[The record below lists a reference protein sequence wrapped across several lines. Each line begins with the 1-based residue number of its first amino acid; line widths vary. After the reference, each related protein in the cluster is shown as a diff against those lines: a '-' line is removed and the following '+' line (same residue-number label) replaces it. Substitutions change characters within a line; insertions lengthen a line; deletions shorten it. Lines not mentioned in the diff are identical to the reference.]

1 MRILITGVHGFVGS
15 NLVEYLKG
23 ENEIYGLDIVAPE
36 KDGIVKTFSWDEL
49 EMPDQIG
56 HDSSA
61 LPQFDAIIHLAGK
74 AHDTK
79 NKSAADVYFK
89 VNTGLTQKIFDY
101 FMASGAKKFIFFSTA
116 KAAADRVEG
125 VLTEDVVPSPVGP
138 YGESKIKAE
147 EYILDKMKDGDS
159 STTLGMTEEKLGMAV
174 GKFKMTGGKLGVA
187 EGKQVYILRPC
198 MIHGPGNK
206 GNLNLLYSVVSK
218 GIPWPLGAFEN
229 RRTFTSVENICFAV
243 NGLLT
248 KDVESGIYNMGDDE
262 ALSTNEL
269 IQVICSTL
277 GKKARIWKISKGFMT
292 GCAKIGGWLHL
303 PLNPD
308 RLQKLTENYVSSN
321 EKIKKALG
329 VEKLPVDAR
338 EGLRRTIKSFSL
350 K

>member
-1 MRILITGVHGFVGS
+1 MNILITGIHGFVGS
-15 NLVEYLKG
+15 NFVTALK
-23 ENEIYGLDIVAPE
+23 EQHTLYGLDIVAPE
-36 KDGIVKTFSWDEL
+36 KEGVVKTFSWEDL
-49 EMPDQIG
+49 DNG
-56 HDSSA
+56 A
-61 LPQFDAIIHLAGK
+61 LPRIDAFVHLAGK

-101 FMASGAKKFIFFSTA
+101 FLASSARKFIFFSTA

-125 VLTEDVVPSPVGP
+125 VLTEEVVPAPVGP

-147 EYILDKMKDGDS
+147 EYILRSFADALDDKKGEKD
-159 STTLGMTEEKLGMAV
+159 
-174 GKFKMTGGKLGVA
+174 
-187 EGKQVYILRPC
+187 VYILRPC

-206 GNLNLLYSVVSK
+206 GNLNLLYSVVRK

-229 RRTFTSVENICFAV
+229 RRTFTSIENVCFVV

-248 KDVESGIYNMGDDE
+248 KEVPSGIYNMGDDE

-269 IQVICSTL
+269 IEEICKSL
-277 GKKARIWKISKGFMT
+277 GKKASIWHLPKGLMT
-292 GCAKIGGWLHL
+292 GVAKVGGWLHL

-321 EKIKKALG
+321 AKIKKALG
-329 VEKLPVDAR
+329 IEKMPVDAR
-338 EGLRRTIKSFSL
+338 SGLQRTLESF